1 MLVAKRKEL
10 LLERLR
16 SDGRIVAKDL
26 AAELDTSEDTIRRD
40 LRELAAAGLCQRV
53 YGGAIPAAP
62 PRPTTRAGRRSRRGS
77 KTRVAAACLELIR
90 PGSTLILDGGTT
102 ALEVARALP
111 HDLGVTVITHS
122 PTIAVALVD
131 HPAEVFILGGRLFK
145 HSVVA
150 SGAAAAEA
158 AAQVTADLFL
168 MGVTGVRPDTGLTT
182 GDVDEAAM
190 KRALSRRAAET
201 WVMASEEKIGAA
213 SPFPVL
219 GAARGDGD
227 RQRCG
232 HGAPRAGRARA
243 LRRAGVVV
251 GIAPRLRRPPH
262 QKASISKE

>member
-1 MLVAKRKEL
+1 MLVAQRKEL
-10 LLERLR
+10 LLERLQT
-16 SDGRIVAKDL
+16 DGRIVAKAV
-26 AAELDTSEDTIRRD
+26 AAELETSEDTIRRD

-62 PRPTTRAGRRSRRGS
+62 AAADYARRQEIATSS
-77 KTRVAAACLELIR
+77 KARVAAACLELIR
-90 PGSTLILDGGTT
+90 PGSTLMLDGGTT

-168 MGVTGVRPDTGLTT
+168 VGVTGVRPDTGLTT

-190 KRALSRRAAET
+190 KRTLSRRAAET

-219 GAARGDGD
+219 PLDEVTGIVSDAD
-227 RQRCG
+227 
-232 HGAPRAGRARA
+232 PRHPVLAE
-243 LRRAGVVV
+243 LERAGVRV
-251 GIAPRLRRPPH
+251 L
-262 QKASISKE
+262 SSE

>member
-1 MLVAKRKEL
+1 MQRLASERKEL
-10 LLERLR
+10 LLDRLR
-16 SDGRIVAKDL
+16 VDGRLVAKDM

-40 LRELAAAGLCQRV
+40 LRELAVAGLCRRV
-53 YGGAIPAAP
+53 YGGAIPVAPAAASYA
-62 PRPTTRAGRRSRRGS
+62 RRQEIATTS
-77 KTRVAAACLELIR
+77 KHRVAVACLELIQ
-90 PGSTLILDGGTT
+90 PGSTVILDGGTT
-102 ALEVARALP
+102 ALEVARLLP
-111 HDLGVTVITHS
+111 HDLDVTVITHS

-158 AAQVTADLFL
+158 AAQVSADLFL

-190 KRALSRRAAET
+190 KRTLSRRAAQT

-219 GAARGDGD
+219 RLDEV
-227 RQRCG
+227 
-232 HGAPRAGRARA
+232 AGIVSDADPQHPVLAELARA
-243 LRRAGVVV
+243 DVRVLQA
-251 GIAPRLRRPPH
+251 
-262 QKASISKE
+262 

>member
-1 MLVAKRKEL
+1 VQLLASERKDLLLDRLRVDGRLVAK
-10 LLERLR
+10 
-16 SDGRIVAKDL
+16 DM

-53 YGGAIPAAP
+53 YGGAVPVAPAAA
-62 PRPTTRAGRRSRRGS
+62 TYARRREIATAS
-77 KTRVAAACLELIR
+77 KRRVARACLELVQ
-90 PGSTLILDGGTT
+90 PGSTLMLDGGTT
-102 ALEVARALP
+102 ALEVARLLP
-111 HDLGVTVITHS
+111 HDLDVTVITHS
-122 PTIAVALVD
+122 PTVAVALVD

-190 KRALSRRAAET
+190 KRTLSRRAAQT

-219 GAARGDGD
+219 GLDEVAGIVSDAGPRHPVLVELERDGV
-227 RQRCG
+227 QVL
-232 HGAPRAGRARA
+232 RA
-243 LRRAGVVV
+243 
-251 GIAPRLRRPPH
+251 
-262 QKASISKE
+262 

>member
-1 MLVAKRKEL
+1 M
-10 LLERLR
+10 
-16 SDGRIVAKDL
+16 
-26 AAELDTSEDTIRRD
+26 
-40 LRELAAAGLCQRV
+40 
-53 YGGAIPAAP
+53 
-62 PRPTTRAGRRSRRGS
+62 
-77 KTRVAAACLELIR
+77 AAACLELIR

-190 KRALSRRAAET
+190 KRTLSRRAAET

-219 GAARGDGD
+219 GLDEVTGIVSDADPHHPVLVELERS
-227 RQRCG
+227 
-232 HGAPRAGRARA
+232 
-243 LRRAGVVV
+243 GVRVLS
-251 GIAPRLRRPPH
+251 P
-262 QKASISKE
+262 E

>member
-1 MLVAKRKEL
+1 M
-10 LLERLR
+10 
-16 SDGRIVAKDL
+16 
-26 AAELDTSEDTIRRD
+26 
-40 LRELAAAGLCQRV
+40 
-53 YGGAIPAAP
+53 
-62 PRPTTRAGRRSRRGS
+62 
-77 KTRVAAACLELIR
+77 AAACLELIR

-190 KRALSRRAAET
+190 KRTLSRRAAET

-213 SPFPVL
+213 SPFP
-219 GAARGDGD
+219 
-227 RQRCG
+227 
-232 HGAPRAGRARA
+232 RARA
-243 LRRAGVVV
+243 RRGHGDRLATPTR
-251 GIAPRLRRPPH
+251 GIRCWPSSSARACGSCRRNSATP
-262 QKASISKE
+262 QASSSPEGNQQ

>member
-1 MLVAKRKEL
+1 MLAAQRKDL

-16 SDGRIVAKDL
+16 VEGRLVAKDL

-40 LRELAAAGLCQRV
+40 LRELAVAGLCRRV
-53 YGGAIPAAP
+53 YGGAIPIP
-62 PRPTTRAGRRSRRGS
+62 L
-77 KTRVAAACLELIR
+77 AAASYRHRQDIATTSKHKVATACLGLIQ

-102 ALEVARALP
+102 ALEVARLLP
-111 HDLGVTVITHS
+111 RDLGVTVITHS

-131 HPAEVFILGGRLFK
+131 HPAEVFMLGGRLFK

-158 AAQVTADLFL
+158 AGQISADLFL

-190 KRALSRRAAET
+190 KRALSRRAAQT

-213 SPFPVL
+213 SPFTVL
-219 GAARGDGD
+219 GLDEVSGIVSDADPHNTVLAELERGGVDVL
-227 RQRCG
+227 
-232 HGAPRAGRARA
+232 RA
-243 LRRAGVVV
+243 
-251 GIAPRLRRPPH
+251 
-262 QKASISKE
+262 

>member
-1 MLVAKRKEL
+1 MLD
-10 LLERLR
+10 ERNEKNCCSSGCR
-16 SDGRIVAKDL
+16 TDGRIVAKDV

-53 YGGAIPAAP
+53 YGGRDPGRPAA
-62 PRPTTRAGRRSRRGS
+62 ADYARRQEIATGS
-77 KTRVAAACLELIR
+77 KARVAVACLELIR

-168 MGVTGVRPDTGLTT
+168 MGVTGVRPDTGPHHRRRRR
-182 GDVDEAAM
+182 GGDEARPVAP
-190 KRALSRRAAET
+190 RGET
-201 WVMASEEKIGAA
+201 WVMASEEKIGGGA
-213 SPFPVL
+213 PFPVL
-219 GAARGDGD
+219 GLHEVTGIVSDAETEPPCWSSSSARGV
-227 RQRCG
+227 R
-232 HGAPRAGRARA
+232 
-243 LRRAGVVV
+243 
-251 GIAPRLRRPPH
+251 
-262 QKASISKE
+262 

>member
-16 SDGRIVAKDL
+16 TDGRVVAKDL
-26 AAELDTSEDTIRRD
+26 AAELGTSEDTIRRD
-40 LRELAAAGLCQRV
+40 LRELAAARLCQRV

-62 PRPTTRAGRRSRRGS
+62 AAADYAQRTEIATGS
-77 KTRVAAACLELIR
+77 KARVAAACLELIR

-102 ALEVARALP
+102 ALAVARALP
-111 HDLGVTVITHS
+111 PDLGVTVITHS

-168 MGVTGVRPDTGLTT
+168 LGVTGVRPDTGLTT

-190 KRALSRRAAET
+190 KRTLSRRAAET

-213 SPFPVL
+213 SPFRVLGLDEVTGIVSDAAADHPVL
-219 GAARGDGD
+219 RELEGSGVRI
-227 RQRCG
+227 
-232 HGAPRAGRARA
+232 ARA
-243 LRRAGVVV
+243 
-251 GIAPRLRRPPH
+251 
-262 QKASISKE
+262 